1 MTIIRTFLFTVMFVS
16 WPTVVRAEA
25 ENEPNAGQRR
35 ARLPQRFDRD
45 GNGQLDKN
53 ERAAARDAREKRRA
67 DGSGRRR
74 GGKRDPEQRAKIL
87 EQFDADGN
95 GQLDKNERAAARDAR
110 EKRRTDGSGRRRGG
124 KRDPEQRAKILEQFD
139 VDGNGQLDEEE
150 RTAARQARGRQSND
164 RNRGKRQRGQRH
176 GKTGSLK
183 GKNAGQ
189 LQAPRGR
196 DRQSGKRLRR
206 AGKRRQAGGPGAKR
220 RKARKP
226 PGR

>member
-1 MTIIRTFLFTVMFVS
+1 MTIIRTFLFAVMFVS

-25 ENEPNAGQRR
+25 ENEPNTGQRR
-35 ARLPQRFDRD
+35 AKLLQRFDRD

-74 GGKRDPEQRAKIL
+74 GGKRDPEH
-87 EQFDADGN
+87 
-95 GQLDKNERAAARDAR
+95 
-110 EKRRTDGSGRRRGG
+110 
-124 KRDPEQRAKILEQFD
+124 RAKILEQFD

-150 RTAARQARGRQSND
+150 RMAARQARGRQSND
-164 RNRGKRQRGQRH
+164 RNRGKRQQGQRR
-176 GKTGSLK
+176 GKTGSRK

-189 LQAPRGR
+189 LEAPRGR

-206 AGKRRQAGGPGAKR
+206 PGKRRQAGGPGANR

-226 PGR
+226 SGR

>member
-1 MTIIRTFLFTVMFVS
+1 MTMIRTFLFATMVVL

-35 ARLPQRFDRD
+35 AKLLKRFDLD

-74 GGKRDPEQRAKIL
+74 GGKRDPEHRAKIL

-95 GQLDKNERAAARDAR
+95 GQLD
-110 EKRRTDGSGRRRGG
+110 
-124 KRDPEQRAKILEQFD
+124 
-139 VDGNGQLDEEE
+139 VEE
-150 RTAARQARGRQSND
+150 RTAARKARGRQSND
-164 RNRGKRQRGQRH
+164 RNRGKRHQGRRR

-183 GKNAGQ
+183 GKNDGQ
-189 LQAPRGR
+189 LGAPRGR
-196 DRQSGKRLRR
+196 DLQSGKRLGR
-206 AGKRRQAGGPGAKR
+206 AEKRRQAGGPGANR
-220 RKARKP
+220 RKSRKR